1 MPETSPV
8 IPASC
13 LRCHAQV
20 WVADFERWHV
30 DQAPLAFDLEGEGA
44 GSVLMFHNL
53 AHDDVRSCRKCG
65 CTDLDCRGCIE
76 RTGVPCHWVEKD
88 LCSACEE

>member
-1 MPETSPV
+1 
-8 IPASC
+8 
-13 LRCHAQV
+13 
-20 WVADFERWHV
+20 
-30 DQAPLAFDLEGEGA
+30 
-44 GSVLMFHNL
+44 
-53 AHDDVRSCRKCG
+53 VRSCRKCG